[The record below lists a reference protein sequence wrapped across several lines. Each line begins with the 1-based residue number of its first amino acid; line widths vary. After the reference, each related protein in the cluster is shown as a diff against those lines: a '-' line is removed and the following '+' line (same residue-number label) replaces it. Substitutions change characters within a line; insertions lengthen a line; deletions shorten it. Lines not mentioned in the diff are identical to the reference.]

1 MDLFPP
7 FLRYI
12 LDFINYYSYIC
23 IMSKKIELTQ
33 EQTLECLRLYNEE
46 LMGSPSIS
54 ERMAIHK
61 TIIIRTLKENGIIL
75 GPSGKR
81 NLGGKAVAA
90 KKYYEKNKD
99 SLSEYHKEW
108 RQGKETELKLYTQQ
122 WNKDNKEH
130 VNKYKRDYERKRR
143 AEDPKYR
150 LGVRTRTAVWQLL
163 KERGVKKTNKT
174 FNLLD
179 YSIEELMTHLE
190 ALFTT
195 GMTWDNYGEWHVDH
209 KIPMN
214 SFQFESTDDIGF
226 KECWKL
232 NNLQPLW
239 GPENLSK
246 GTKFL

>member
-1 MDLFPP
+1 
-7 FLRYI
+7 
-12 LDFINYYSYIC
+12 
-23 IMSKKIELTQ
+23 MSKKIELTQ
-33 EQTLECLRLYNEE
+33 EQTLECLRLYNEK

-54 ERMAIHK
+54 EHMGIHK
-61 TIIIRTLKENGIIL
+61 TIIVRTLKENGVVM
-75 GPSGKR
+75 GPSGRR
-81 NLGGKAVAA
+81 NIGGKAVAQ
-90 KKYYEKNKD
+90 KKYESKPEIKIKRSDFY
-99 SLSEYHKEW
+99 KEW
-108 RQGKETELKLYTQQ
+108 RQGKKTELKIYTQQ
-122 WNKDNKEH
+122 WNKDNREH

-163 KERGVKKTNKT
+163 KERGIKKTNKT

-232 NNLQPLW
+232 SNLQPLW

-246 GTKFL
+246 GTKLL